1 MTFTYSGDP
10 STSTRNYVRFLIH
23 DTDSTDAL
31 FSDEELN
38 YVITEWGNDAYKA
51 ARECAEILIA
61 RFSRLADSSSKSVG
75 DISVSESF
83 TSKITHYKELANSLL
98 SREMRKSPPRPF
110 ANAQSLKSTNDR
122 IVDDYNTDAYTG
134 IHDNPNNVY
143 DHRIVEQGQPM
154 DAIYAKVAEFMTDSV
169 VFTAKASVDKYN
181 KPTFANSNT
190 TVTGRLIYDT
200 VKSKDVQGVEVVDIG
215 RFITYGP
222 ATSITVGHRMV
233 VGADTFTINGVDNI
247 ADENGAHHTVIRFGR
262 QPMAKSSFTLD
273 LFGDKEL
280 VNALKAGEEDTPQAI
295 AQAIWEEANVIF
307 AKSQVLVPV
316 DTGVLRGSGGVSSPQ
331 MGTAGYFVDVFY
343 GGPAAPYA
351 LFVHEIIGNYHNPP
365 TQAKYLEQPVMEAM
379 STIQENIKSRIIDI
393 IKKGHRG

>member
-38 YVITEWGNDAYKA
+38 YVISEWGGDAYKS

-98 SREMRKSPPRPF
+98 TREMRKSPPRPF

-143 DHRIVEQGQPM
+143 DHRIVE
-154 DAIYAKVAEFMTDSV
+154 
-169 VFTAKASVDKYN
+169 
-181 KPTFANSNT
+181 
-190 TVTGRLIYDT
+190 
-200 VKSKDVQGVEVVDIG
+200 
-215 RFITYGP
+215 
-222 ATSITVGHRMV
+222 
-233 VGADTFTINGVDNI
+233 
-247 ADENGAHHTVIRFGR
+247 
-262 QPMAKSSFTLD
+262 
-273 LFGDKEL
+273 
-280 VNALKAGEEDTPQAI
+280 
-295 AQAIWEEANVIF
+295 
-307 AKSQVLVPV
+307 
-316 DTGVLRGSGGVSSPQ
+316 
-331 MGTAGYFVDVFY
+331 
-343 GGPAAPYA
+343 
-351 LFVHEIIGNYHNPP
+351 
-365 TQAKYLEQPVMEAM
+365 
-379 STIQENIKSRIIDI
+379 
-393 IKKGHRG
+393 